1 MHRYSV
7 QIVVVKPL
15 KPFKNSS
22 RVSIM
27 SGLTT
32 TTYTKSNETM
42 TTKYFTVGQW
52 GRKRTEQK
60 NNNNGKL
67 LPRGYMGFWTGIEKP
82 LMCKKR
88 NVQNFTFFLKRPFII
103 SLSLQW
109 GQRGGKYRLLTF
121 YINQNYIQLLL
132 SVVFPWV
139 GGKM

>member
-1 MHRYSV
+1 MYANYCYFHLRVYFYVFFLKFFWSGCLKHFNNMHRDSV

-32 TTYTKSNETM
+32 TTYTESNETM

-60 NNNNGKL
+60 NNNGKL

-103 SLSLQW
+103 SLSL
-109 GQRGGKYRLLTF
+109 
-121 YINQNYIQLLL
+121 
-132 SVVFPWV
+132 
-139 GGKM
+139 

>member
-1 MHRYSV
+1 MHRDSV

-32 TTYTKSNETM
+32 TTYTESNETM

-52 GRKRTEQK
+52 GRKRTEHK

-88 NVQNFTFFLKRPFII
+88 NVQI
-103 SLSLQW
+103 SL
-109 GQRGGKYRLLTF
+109 F
-121 YINQNYIQLLL
+121 
-132 SVVFPWV
+132 F
-139 GGKM
+139 